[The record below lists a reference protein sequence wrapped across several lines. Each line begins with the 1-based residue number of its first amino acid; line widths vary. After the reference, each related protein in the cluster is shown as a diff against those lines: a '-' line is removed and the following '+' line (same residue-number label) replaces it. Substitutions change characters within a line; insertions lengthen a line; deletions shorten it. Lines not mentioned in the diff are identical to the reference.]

1 MDTTKTTRNLSVRTD
16 SIVQNAMTQIRTK
29 GVHSEVVKEYREA
42 MRQGTEL
49 PPLTV
54 VQVDPKDDERGFIL
68 IDGWHRLR
76 AMRELERDYADVVVL
91 PETDPNRYRWLAAK
105 GNRSH
110 GLRLTRADKREVFRA
125 YIKAGEHRTGM
136 IGRNKI
142 KSARQM
148 AKELQ
153 GIVGDKQLA
162 VWMQKDFPS
171 VYRLMSAE
179 EGTEGMTEDE
189 PFDMRKYRQAELA
202 KEAVI
207 KLKEFKAL
215 MRAIKSKELKE
226 KIYGHAE
233 VLLPGVIR
241 KAEAAVKADL
251 DADEEF

>member
-1 MDTTKTTRNLSVRTD
+1 
-16 SIVQNAMTQIRTK
+16 
-29 GVHSEVVKEYREA
+29 
-42 MRQGTEL
+42 
-49 PPLTV
+49 
-54 VQVDPKDDERGFIL
+54 
-68 IDGWHRLR
+68 
-76 AMRELERDYADVVVL
+76 
-91 PETDPNRYRWLAAK
+91 
-105 GNRSH
+105 
-110 GLRLTRADKREVFRA
+110 
-125 YIKAGEHRTGM
+125 M